1 MPFADNGG
9 VRIHWQEQG
18 SGTPIVLVMG
28 HRYSAAMWYPILP
41 ALAAKHRVI
50 WFDNR
55 GTGESAPLK
64 CTALQRFAGPT
75 GSEAFR
81 QAAAGCAATL
91 TAALSTPAAARCTL
105 ADVRLDP
112 RGT

>member
-1 MPFADNGG
+1 MPFADSGG

-55 GTGESAPLK
+55 GTGESDTTRKASLGDLVND
-64 CTALQRFAGPT
+64 TVAVMD
-75 GSEAFR
+75 
-81 QAAAGCAATL
+81 AAGV
-91 TAALSTPAAARCTL
+91 ARAHL
-105 ADVRLDP
+105 FGVSMGGGIVLEFAIRNP
-112 RGT
+112 